1 MSGIKLY
8 PYPRIDEAVEWSDVS
23 ITVDGHPVEHEELA
37 ARWDSHS
44 TITLA
49 VSAAVPFAH
58 FKKNSSIAPVLTLS
72 VGCYAT
78 AESVSVRSQFVLGA
92 ARASASAQVSID
104 GMRLAQQLEVKASLT
119 APFGDEKWLERRV
132 IAQRRPEKFN
142 LDSELSGFPTSA
154 ISFKDNNWREAPW
167 VIDISAV
174 DLTDPFMH
182 SIRLTLNLDYPRVVE
197 LIEGRAERHVETA
210 LEAAIIRTLL
220 QTARRLADDSTRDA
234 ADNTRRG
241 DEVTRAIEEFPD
253 SIAAAAEKTSRQ
265 FLKLP
270 LGSVLTRM
278 RSRPEDVETLILSAT
293 QALKEKR

>member
-23 ITVDGHPVEHEELA
+23 ITVDGHPVEHEDLA

-58 FKKNSSIAPVLTLS
+58 FKNDYSVAPVLTLT
-72 VGCYAT
+72 VGCYTT
-78 AESVSVRSQFVLGA
+78 AESASARSQFVLGS

-119 APFGDEKWLERRV
+119 APFGEEKWLERRV
-132 IAQRRPEKFN
+132 IALRRPEKIN

-182 SIRLTLNLDYPRVVE
+182 SIRLTLNLDYPRIVE

-220 QTARRLADDSTRDA
+220 QSARRLADDSMREATGA
-234 ADNTRRG
+234 
-241 DEVTRAIEEFPD
+241 DEVTRAIDEFPD

-270 LGSVLTRM
+270 LGSVLTRL

-293 QALKEKR
+293 QTLKEKR